1 MRSVVRFGVIG
12 VAVFVLGSTPQ
23 SVAQTT
29 TTALFAQV
37 AIGGGFSTTFTLLNT
52 GSTALTGNLV
62 LTLEKSDGT
71 PNVTVTDLALN
82 QTSTFSGFSI
92 TVPISSIPPGGTT
105 FLSAEST
112 NPSDSVAVGWGRVDS
127 TGGTLGGVA
136 TFAFTSAGQLQT
148 IAGVLSSD
156 LVSAATIP
164 VDDDVGRQRITG
176 YAVANPGS
184 SPITIKVLEVPA
196 DGNSATA
203 VTLNSITLDPGKHT
217 ASFFFQDPN
226 AVDYPG
232 MSPTFRG
239 SAVLIGQAGATFC
252 VVALVQVQGAT
263 GLLYTVI
270 PVFPS
275 KAPIIN

>member
-1 MRSVVRFGVIG
+1 MRSVVLFGAIG
-12 VAVFVLGSTPQ
+12 FVVFVLGSTAQ

-29 TTALFAQV
+29 TTVRFPQV
-37 AIGGGFSTTFTLLNT
+37 AVGGGFSTTFTLINT

-62 LTLEKSDGT
+62 LTLDNSA
-71 PNVTVTDLALN
+71 NVTVTDLALN
-82 QTSTFSGFSI
+82 QTSPFSGSSI
-92 TVPISSIPPGGTT
+92 TVPISGIPPGGTM
-105 FLSAEST
+105 FLSAESA

-127 TGGTLGGVA
+127 SGGTLGGVA
-136 TFAFTSAGQLQT
+136 TFAYTLAAQLQT

-156 LVSAATIP
+156 LVPAATIP
-164 VDDDVGRQRITG
+164 VDDDKSQQRITG

-196 DGNSATA
+196 DGSSTA
-203 VTLNSITLDPGKHT
+203 ATLNSIALHPGEQKS
-217 ASFFFQDPN
+217 AFFYEDPN
-226 AVDYPG
+226 AFDHPDR
-232 MSPTFRG
+232 SPTFRG

-252 VVALVQVQGAT
+252 VVALVQVQGAA

-270 PVFPS
+270 PVFSS